1 MARRS
6 RLSLSIAML
15 MMVSALAACG
25 SGADDEPARP
35 KAKNTSGPGA
45 RTLSKAE
52 LERAAVSASDLGDY
66 EVQPTLTATYASRK
80 KADPDACAPVM
91 QAVGGSSG
99 YAATARV
106 GRTVLPKKQS
116 SGAEVILSSHSA
128 ADAVRVMEALRTAVE
143 ECETFTDITADFAYE
158 EVEGRS
164 DAGYGDESV
173 SLGMKQLVPA
183 GEYGDGA
190 RVPYAV
196 VAVRQGATV
205 AMFRTFNNPSRPGG
219 KKAAVVPETII
230 KAQLKKITL

>member
-1 MARRS
+1 MT
-6 RLSLSIAML
+6 
-15 MMVSALAACG
+15 VSALAACG
-25 SGADDEPARP
+25 TGADDEPARP

-52 LERAAVSASDLGDY
+52 LEQAAVTGTDLAGY

-80 KADPDACAPVM
+80 KADPDTCAPVM

-106 GRTVLPKKQS
+106 GRTVFPKKQG
-116 SGAEVILSSHSA
+116 SGAQVILSSHSA
-128 ADAVRVMEALRTAVE
+128 ADAVRVMDALRTAAE
-143 ECETFTDITADFAYE
+143 RCEAVKDVTADLAYE
-158 EVEGRS
+158 EVEVHP
-164 DAGYGDESV
+164 DTGYGDESV
-173 SLGMKQLVPA
+173 SLGMTQLVS
-183 GEYGDGA
+183 GDDV

-219 KKAAVVPETII
+219 KKAAVVPETVI